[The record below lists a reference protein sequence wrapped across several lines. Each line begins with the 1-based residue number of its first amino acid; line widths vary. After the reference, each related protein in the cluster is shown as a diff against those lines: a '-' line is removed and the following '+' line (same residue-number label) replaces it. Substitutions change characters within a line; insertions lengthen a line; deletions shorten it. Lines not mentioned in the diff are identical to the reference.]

1 MSDILTLSQEQK
13 ALDQLFQIQ
22 TQAAPTTV
30 QLLPNAKN
38 VYNIN
43 LNDRSVEAPK
53 VISVSKDHK
62 STVIYFKI
70 DRYFDYMDLTNTVC
84 LIQYFPVGEKK
95 SPYIYAVP
103 FYNTT
108 ILEDKGQI
116 IFPWVVNG
124 AATQKEGDLRF
135 AIRFYRVDDS
145 DGKISLVYNLN
156 TTPVTTKVLYGL
168 EADDETMK
176 LEYDDPIA
184 SRYESL
190 IAQLSNQR
198 TEWTIL

>member
-1 MSDILTLSQEQK
+1 
-13 ALDQLFQIQ
+13 
-22 TQAAPTTV
+22 
-30 QLLPNAKN
+30 
-38 VYNIN
+38 
-43 LNDRSVEAPK
+43 
-53 VISVSKDHK
+53 
-62 STVIYFKI
+62 
-70 DRYFDYMDLTNTVC
+70 MDLTNTVC